1 MDQMREWMVE
11 RFGKIGG
18 ACDSPM
24 ESLFWA
30 AWQLMKPHA
39 MLTSEASLNEKMQAP
54 IGKYRADFL
63 FTLKDEQGALQKLV
77 VEVDGHD
84 YHERTK
90 QQAAHD
96 KARDRYMTGEKYQ
109 VMRFTGSEVYAN
121 PFKCAVEVTDRL
133 YQLRH
138 GVTRKEAIARA
149 GIAKIRAALGLE
161 G

>member
-18 ACDSPM
+18 KCDSPM
-24 ESLFWA
+24 ETLFWA
-30 AWQLMKPHA
+30 AWQLMKPRLS
-39 MLTSEASLNEKMQAP
+39 LTSDAHLNEKLQAP

-63 FTLKDEQGALQKLV
+63 FSVLDENKVRVSLV
-77 VEVDGHD
+77 VEIDGHD
-84 YHERTK
+84 FHERTK
-90 QQAAHD
+90 EQAAHD

-121 PFKCAVEVTDRL
+121 PFKCVKEVSDRL
-133 YQLRH
+133 YQLQYGETPGRARAKA
-138 GVTRKEAIARA
+138 GFEAIR
-149 GIAKIRAALGLE
+149 KILE

>member
-30 AWQLMKPHA
+30 AWQLMKPHS
-39 MLTSEASLNEKMQAP
+39 MQTSDACLDEKKQAA

-63 FTLKDEQGALQKLV
+63 FCLKDVNGAWQRLV
-77 VEVDGHD
+77 VEIDGHD

-109 VMRFTGSEVYAN
+109 VMRFTGSEVHTN
-121 PFKCAVEVTDRL
+121 PMKCAEEVANRVH
-133 YQLRH
+133 QLRY
-138 GVTRKEAIARA
+138 GKSRKEAIAEA
-149 GIAKIRAALGLE
+149 GFAAIRKLIE

>member
-11 RFGKIGG
+11 RFGGK
-18 ACDSPM
+18 CDSPM

-39 MLTSEASLNEKMQAP
+39 YGAGGVVLDEKRQAP

-63 FTLKDEQGALQKLV
+63 FSLKDEKGVSQRLV
-77 VEVDGHD
+77 IEIDGHD
-84 YHERTK
+84 FHERTK

-96 KARDRYMTGEKYQ
+96 KARDRYMTGESYH

-121 PFKCAVEVTDRL
+121 PFKCVNEVSDRL
-133 YQLRH
+133 YQLQYGETPGRARAKA
-138 GVTRKEAIARA
+138 GFEAIR
-149 GIAKIRAALGLE
+149 KILE